1 MLVSVVIFGLI
12 LLTFIWIASRVLNRN
27 KLLNAYYQPN
37 AEENIFLPAARI
49 TGIAYL
55 LLIIGFGFA
64 AAAIWQFNWPFN
76 FNEDATYITLIAFVF
91 SLMVITVALRLY
103 MIRNGVIQMQ
113 FIATGIWVPNLQPP
127 VRRHLFLD
135 LLANKKFKIIEYKT
149 ICRAEH
155 RETLSG
161 SQIVLIETTGSTTLA
176 VYIDDQYDADKLI
189 KKINNKATGIDVLNV
204 D

>member
-12 LLTFIWIASRVLNRN
+12 LLTFTWIASRVLNRN

-37 AEENIFLPAARI
+37 AEENIYLPPARI
-49 TGIAYL
+49 TGIACL
-55 LLIIGFGFA
+55 LLIIGIGFA
-64 AAAIWQFNWPFN
+64 TAAIWQLNWPFN
-76 FNEDATYITLIAFVF
+76 IKEAATYITLIAFAF
-91 SLMVITVALRLY
+91 SLLGIIFALRLY

-113 FIATGIWVPNLQPP
+113 FVETGIWVPDFQPP

-135 LLANKKFKIIEYKT
+135 LLSNKRFKLIEYKT
-149 ICRAEH
+149 ICKAEH
-155 RETLSG
+155 RQTLSG

-176 VYIDDQYDADKLI
+176 VYIDDQYDAAKI
-189 KKINNKATGIDVLNV
+189 INKINNKAKGIDVLNV